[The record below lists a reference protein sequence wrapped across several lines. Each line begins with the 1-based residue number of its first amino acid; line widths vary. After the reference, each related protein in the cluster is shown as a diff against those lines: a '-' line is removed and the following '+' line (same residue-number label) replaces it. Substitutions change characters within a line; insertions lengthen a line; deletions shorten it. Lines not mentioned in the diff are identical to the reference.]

1 MLFSKRGNLI
11 FVTKMGDC
19 DLNNELFATHVCKDV
34 RDRPAKRFLTDYLI
48 EDKQTFAVSYA
59 RRRVAVASIINV
71 FPCNKGLWGKYP
83 FFFAEDLLCHQMNR
97 GFSSVFAKITIFGVS
112 MGEMMGIHLALSC
125 D

>member
-71 FPCNKGLWGKYP
+71 FPCVWR
-83 FFFAEDLLCHQMNR
+83 Q
-97 GFSSVFAKITIFGVS
+97 
-112 MGEMMGIHLALSC
+112 LSC
-125 D
+125 PVRDNYDGRLSGLTFYSFQPA